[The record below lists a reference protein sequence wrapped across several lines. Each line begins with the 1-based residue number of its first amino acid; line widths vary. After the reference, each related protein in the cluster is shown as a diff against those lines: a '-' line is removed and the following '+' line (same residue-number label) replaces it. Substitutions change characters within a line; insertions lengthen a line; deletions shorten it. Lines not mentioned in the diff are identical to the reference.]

1 MTTTLDVE
9 TIATDADLE
18 VYAGG
23 RSNLQSLLPEEWFS
37 ETLNRKSA
45 APARQQAFEDLAA
58 TLRQRRPPVKDTD
71 LADPTELKPGVCYGA
86 LAIIYSFAAT
96 HEDSPHQARGK
107 HYASR
112 FASEKQALQPSVLLG
127 STSSSLSIRMSR
139 G

>member
-23 RSNLQSLLPEEWFS
+23 RSALQDLLPDEWFS

-45 APARQQAFEDLAA
+45 ALARQQAFEDIAA
-58 TLRQRRPPVKDTD
+58 TLRQRRPPIRDTD
-71 LADPTELKPGVCYGA
+71 LTDPNELKPAVCYGA

-96 HEDSPHQARGK
+96 HEDSPHVARGK
-107 HYASR
+107 SYAAR
-112 FASEKQALQPSVLLG
+112 FSSEKLALQPSVTAG